1 MIYFVGCSYTWGAG
15 LQFEL
20 LSKRGW
26 TASQINDI
34 IPPKTHLEH
43 LDYECD
49 EYRKK
54 HHFPNLVAKEM
65 DMAYG
70 LGKVGNGGANDELS
84 HLLYVGSIYTL
95 GGEGQC
101 KIIIIQFTDWT
112 RSSQEYKNGMKDEYG
127 QSLLND
133 NTINKI
139 IDKQIDSILD
149 EVYTF
154 GVGIKW
160 FGLSWRNDLGLRL
173 KQNYPNNF
181 IPIYLND
188 KEYVSLED
196 TIVDDHTEFN
206 TWHYEDKNNLRLS
219 DTIHGVKDTHLSS
232 IGHEVVAKSILRKI
246 K

>member
-26 TASQINDI
+26 TANQINDI
-34 IPPKTHLEH
+34 IPNKTYLEH
-43 LDYECD
+43 LDYDCD

-65 DMAYG
+65 NMAYG
-70 LGKVGNGGANDELS
+70 LGKLGNGGSNDEICE
-84 HLLYVGSIYTL
+84 LLKVGSYYTL

-112 RSSQEYKNGMKDEYG
+112 RSSQEFQNGLKDKYG
-127 QSLLND
+127 NALFDDDTL
-133 NTINKI
+133 NKI
-139 IDKQIDSILD
+139 IDGQIR
-149 EVYTF
+149 EV
-154 GVGIKW
+154 VGNVKWWGNGKW

-196 TIVDDHTEFN
+196 TIVDEHSEFN
-206 TWHYEDKNNLRLS
+206 TWHYKDKNNLRLS
-219 DTIHGVKDTHLSS
+219 DTIDGVKDTHLSS

>member
-1 MIYFVGCSYTWGAG
+1 
-15 LQFEL
+15 
-20 LSKRGW
+20 
-26 TASQINDI
+26 
-34 IPPKTHLEH
+34 
-43 LDYECD
+43 
-49 EYRKK
+49 
-54 HHFPNLVAKEM
+54 
-65 DMAYG
+65 
-70 LGKVGNGGANDELS
+70 
-84 HLLYVGSIYTL
+84 
-95 GGEGQC
+95 
-101 KIIIIQFTDWT
+101 
-112 RSSQEYKNGMKDEYG
+112 MKDEYG

-196 TIVDDHTEFN
+196 TVVDEHSEFN
-206 TWHYEDKNNLRLS
+206 TWHYKDKNNLRLS
-219 DTIHGVKDTHLSS
+219 DTIDGVKDTHLSS